1 MSSKNGSR
9 SASHAPSSFR
19 VEVAGKPGY
28 EGAAGAQVAAQ
39 FAHLGMALPAEVRVC
54 PIYEFTG
61 RLTPREVEQAAKDLL
76 ADPVTQEFRVGESGM
91 SPAFMMAPHWRVEVW
106 LKPSVSD
113 PHESSVRK
121 ALKDLGLPAPERV
134 RCGTVYKIVGRL
146 SAAQVERAA
155 RKILSNPVI
164 HRYVITTP

>member
-1 MSSKNGSR
+1 MTSKNGTHGSTH
-9 SASHAPSSFR
+9 ASTSFR
-19 VEVAGKPGY
+19 VEVGGRPGY
-28 EGAAGAQVAAQ
+28 DGAAGGQIAAQ
-39 FAHLGMALPAEVRVC
+39 FAHLGLAQPAEVRVS
-54 PIYEFTG
+54 PIYEITG

-76 ADPVTQEFRVGESGM
+76 ADPVTQEYRIGDTGM

-121 ALKDLGLPAPERV
+121 ALQDLGLPAPERV

-164 HRYVITTP
+164 HRYVITAP